1 MDSGGGFRRRI
12 PCSHIVSVTRVVRDD
27 GHILSS
33 FPGYGTRDTCTA
45 AAKRSDLPESL
56 WARHALRMTKLHSS
70 PRRAAVLTADRLTM
84 AEMAAHLGISMSTL
98 RRQLRPTDDPE
109 ARALWAERLQL
120 QQRLRGARL
129 PVHHASKSRFLGWA
143 SVLRGEDPPVRV

>member
-1 MDSGGGFRRRI
+1 MTGTFLAAF
-12 PCSHIVSVTRVVRDD
+12 PVTARA
-27 GHILSS
+27 
-33 FPGYGTRDTCTA
+33 TRA
-45 AAKRSDLPESL
+45 RQLQKRSDLPESL

-70 PRRAAVLTADRLTM
+70 SRRAAVLTADRMTM